1 MRSLNRWISPIGI
14 LILFSLLARTTALA
28 AGDTPP
34 ECACDQAAAM
44 NNDRLETII
53 RKFDA
58 NAEGVSGFWRFSVAG
73 RELLVITDETA
84 NRMRIISG
92 VAEVKDIDAERM
104 SRMMQAN
111 FDSALDARYAVAKG
125 VLWSAFLHPLATL
138 TDEDFVSGVAQVVNL
153 ADTYGSTYSSGALTF
168 GGGDSDGLIKELL
181 ERADSI

>member
-1 MRSLNRWISPIGI
+1 MRSLNRLTPLIGI
-14 LILFSLLARTTALA
+14 LILFCFVARTSVLA
-28 AGDTPP
+28 AEPAPP
-34 ECACDQAAAM
+34 QRACDQAAGM
-44 NNDRLETII
+44 NNERLESII
-53 RKFDA
+53 RKLDA
-58 NAEGVSGFWRFSVAG
+58 NAEGVSGFWRLSVAG
-73 RELLVITDETA
+73 RELLVITDESA

-92 VAEVKDIDAERM
+92 VAEVKDIDAERL

-138 TDEDFVSGVAQVVNL
+138 ADEDFVSGVAQVVNL

-181 ERADSI
+181 ERANSI